1 MKSNFLTFSS
11 FKSSSFKTIKSL
23 IKPILALCLVLVL
36 VLGHADSALAARSG
50 GRIGGGSFR
59 APSRSTMVQPRRS
72 PAPAGGAYGGGFF
85 GGGFGFPFLLPFF
98 GFGGGFGGLFT
109 ILIFIAIANFL
120 VQTVRN
126 IGGDGAAGDAPSSP
140 NPKVTLA
147 KVQVGLLA
155 NAKFLQ
161 SDLNRMA
168 QTADTGSAAGL
179 AQVLQEAT
187 LSLLRHPEY
196 WIYGDAS
203 TSQTRLNAAE
213 SEFNRMA
220 LTERSKF
227 SGETMSNVNS
237 QIQQASVSGAGDIA
251 TLAEEPGEYIVATV
265 LVATTNKLEVS
276 TVSSE
281 QDLRRV
287 ISQVGSVGGDD
298 MLALEILWSP
308 QAEGVTLSADE
319 LVAEYPGLKR
329 L

>member
-1 MKSNFLTFSS
+1 MMKLNFLISS
-11 FKSSSFKTIKSL
+11 FFKS
-23 IKPILALCLVLVL
+23 IKPFIKPLVAIGLVLML
-36 VLGHADSALAARSG
+36 TLGQADSALAARSG
-50 GRIGGGSFR
+50 GRIGGARFR
-59 APSRSTMVQPRRS
+59 SPSRSTMVQPRRS
-72 PAPAGGAYGGGFF
+72 APVPAGGAYGGGFF
-85 GGGFGFPFLLPFF
+85 GGGFGFPFLMPFF

-120 VQTVRN
+120 VNTVRN
-126 IGGDGAAGDAPSSP
+126 IGGEGALAGGEASGP

-161 SDLNRMA
+161 ADLNRMA
-168 QTADTGSAAGL
+168 QTADTGEAAGL

-203 TSQTRLNAAE
+203 TSQTRLNGAE
-213 SEFNRMA
+213 AEFNRMA

-227 SGETMSNVNS
+227 SAETVSNVNS
-237 QIQQASVSGAGDIA
+237 QLQQASRPNAGELA
-251 TLAEEPGEYIVATV
+251 TLEDEPGEYIVATV
-265 LVATTNKLEVS
+265 LVAATHELDVPAINS
-276 TVSSE
+276 D
-281 QDLRRV
+281 QDLRQA
-287 ISQVGSVGGDD
+287 ISQVGSVGGDN

-308 QAEGVTLSADE
+308 QAEGVTLSSDE
-319 LVAEYPGLKR
+319 LIAEYPNLKR